1 MNAPHD
7 NIKIRKA
14 KKGFKN
20 FIQDKQI
27 IGANTNKVIVTDQF
41 ASKYLGLPEYKK
53 DGENI
58 YVLVPESENIMQE
71 GIPSLIDNQRFFIY
85 QPYSVNK
92 SLVLPPYL

>member
-1 MNAPHD
+1 
-7 NIKIRKA
+7 
-14 KKGFKN
+14 
-20 FIQDKQI
+20 
-27 IGANTNKVIVTDQF
+27 
-41 ASKYLGLPEYKK
+41 LGLPEYKK

-58 YVLVPESENIMQE
+58 YVLVPESENVMQE